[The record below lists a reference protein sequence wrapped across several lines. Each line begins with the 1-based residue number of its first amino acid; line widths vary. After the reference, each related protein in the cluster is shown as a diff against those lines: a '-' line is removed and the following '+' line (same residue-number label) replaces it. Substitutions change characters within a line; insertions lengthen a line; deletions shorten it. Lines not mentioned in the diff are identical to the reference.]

1 MDFDGINLC
10 VCLLV
15 ICFIWCRI
23 IRQVWGWLDCV
34 GRVRGWCR
42 GRKNDCSLHNT
53 LFVFDC
59 NNQILTPVF
68 SLSVN
73 I

>member
-15 ICFIWCRI
+15 ICFILFRI

-42 GRKNDCSLHNT
+42 GRKNNCSLHNT
-53 LFVFDC
+53 
-59 NNQILTPVF
+59 
-68 SLSVN
+68 
-73 I
+73 